1 MPHDGVVP
9 KSRLALFAT
18 AIIAL
23 SAFLSDLS
31 AKGAETKRAPY
42 TDLTAKFSQFV
53 DSTSGMDEAP
63 RVAQFRTQMDPL
75 LPGFYT
81 PRDGTTPE
89 RFDARVARA
98 LKEFPE
104 LRPRYEQVQRDFP
117 KAFEAGI
124 QHFRKALPGFKP
136 NVPVYL
142 LHSLGEMDGGIRQL
156 GGKNYLIFG
165 ADVLARMHDSHTL
178 TPFLDHE
185 LFHVEHAKQFPEC
198 AQVWC
203 ALWAEGLATYAAKVM
218 NPGADDRQLLLTSP
232 APIRA
237 AVDASWPKA
246 ACFTRAKLDS
256 EDEVNT
262 LFTGGPEGGELPRR
276 FGYYVGL
283 RVAEE
288 LGAEHSLAQL
298 TGMPPER
305 AKLVLAEGINRL
317 ITKAGGCL

>member
-1 MPHDGVVP
+1 MPHDVAVP
-9 KSRLALFAT
+9 KFHLALLAFAVF
-18 AIIAL
+18 AL
-23 SAFLSDLS
+23 S
-31 AKGAETKRAPY
+31 GTAPY
-42 TDLTAKFSQFV
+42 TDLTAKFLQFA
-53 DSTSGMDEAP
+53 DSTAGMDEAP
-63 RVAQFRTQMDPL
+63 RVAQFRAQMDAL

-81 PRDGTTPE
+81 PRDGTTPA

-104 LRPRYEQVQRDFP
+104 LRPSYERVQREFP

-124 QHFRKALPGFKP
+124 QHFRKAFPGFTP

-142 LHSLGEMDGGIRQL
+142 LHSLGEMDGGTRVL

-165 ADVLARMHDSHTL
+165 ADVIARMHDAHTL

-185 LFHVEHAKQFPEC
+185 LFHVENAKYFPEC
-198 AQVWC
+198 GQVWC
-203 ALWAEGLATYAAKVM
+203 VLWAEGLATYAAKVM

-237 AVDASWPKA
+237 AVDATWPKA
-246 ACFTRAKLDS
+246 ACFARAKLDS
-256 EDEVNT
+256 EVDVDT
-262 LFTGGPEGGELPRR
+262 LFTGGPEGGDFPRR

-288 LGAEHSLAQL
+288 LGGEYSLAQL
-298 TGMPPER
+298 ASMPPER
-305 AKLVLAEGINRL
+305 ARVVLEAGLDRIV
-317 ITKAGGCL
+317 TKVGGCP